1 MSIGAWEFDGEPEDV
16 GMVREPRDQAGIRA
30 VTATLHLSRTL
41 ARGEAAEAAGADV
54 AVADALRGANL
65 GAEVYDSADVT
76 DDPQTR
82 VGGLLAEL
90 AGVDLTGLSGGAYDA
105 TATVRISAI
114 VRAERDAVLAGRKL
128 VGAAVEA
135 LS

>member
-16 GMVREPRDQAGIRA
+16 GMIREPRDQSGVRS
-30 VTATLHLSRTL
+30 VVATLHLSRTL
-41 ARGEAAEAAGADV
+41 AKGQAAEAAGADV
-54 AVADALRGANL
+54 AVADALRAANL
-65 GAEVYDSADVT
+65 GAEVYDSADAT

-82 VGGLLAEL
+82 IGGLLAEL

-105 TATVRISAI
+105 TATVRISAV
-114 VRAERDAVLAGRKL
+114 VRAERSAILDGRRL
-128 VGAAVEA
+128 IGAAVEA